1 MSSGTVATTFERP
14 IGMTDSVRSSRL
26 AVTAYSPDS
35 GSGARSANWLEPA
48 GEEGVGEAA
57 GGAGAA
63 GSEVGGPARAGAGAD
78 AEGDRLQAVMKVT
91 ASAASS
97 AGRRHRGGGG
107 SRGAPPGTGRVFSP
121 SPPLPAQPGTS
132 LRSRN

>member
-14 IGMTDSVRSSRL
+14 IGMTDSVRSFRL

-63 GSEVGGPARAGAGAD
+63 GSEVGGPARAATGAD
-78 AEGDRLQAVMKVT
+78 AEGDRLQAVIKAT

-97 AGRRHRGGGG
+97 ATRRGHAEREPPGDH
-107 SRGAPPGTGRVFSP
+107 PGTGRVCI
-121 SPPLPAQPGTS
+121 PLAATSCTAVNEPAKP
-132 LRSRN
+132 

>member
-1 MSSGTVATTFERP
+1 
-14 IGMTDSVRSSRL
+14 MTDSVRSCRL

-63 GSEVGGPARAGAGAD
+63 GSEGGEPARPLAGAD
-78 AEGDRLQAVMKVT
+78 AEGDRLQAVAKAT
-91 ASAASS
+91 ASAASGAMGNRR
-97 AGRRHRGGGG
+97 AGRRG
-107 SRGAPPGTGRVFSP
+107 
-121 SPPLPAQPGTS
+121 PLSGLLQIRMAFISFLEGC
-132 LRSRN
+132 